1 MKPKLLS
8 LFCGCGGDS
17 VGYARAGFEVTGVDL
32 EPQPNYP
39 YTFIQAD
46 VMEVL
51 KDKAFLQGFEVIHA
65 SPPCQQYSIAG
76 KKTKKE
82 EAHTLTVLPTVKAAL
97 QATGKIYV
105 IENVEQAVK
114 FGHLRAD
121 VSLVGYNFPNLRV
134 IRKRCFEIGSAFVF
148 NPPKAKNPFTVDSG
162 DFVIV
167 AGYGWHK
174 RQKKFKNKLRE
185 YKHLSISRN
194 KEIAMCIDWLKK
206 GTAQKRHKEINN
218 AIPPQYTRFIG
229 EQLMSFVGTQT
240 KE

>member
-1 MKPKLLS
+1 MTPNKPKLLS

-17 VGYARAGFEVTGVDL
+17 VGYAQAGFEVTGVDL
-32 EPQPNYP
+32 APQPNYP

-51 KDKAFLQGFEVIHA
+51 KDKDFLAGFDVIHA

-82 EAHTLTVLPTVKAAL
+82 DAHTLTVLPKVKKIL

-121 VSLVGYNFPNLRV
+121 VSLVGYNFKDLRV
-134 IRKRCFEIGSAFVF
+134 IQKRCFEIGHAFVL
-148 NPPKAKNPFTVDSG
+148 NPPKTKNPFKVDSG

-167 AGYGWHK
+167 AGMGWQK
-174 RQKKFKNKLRE
+174 RQEKFKNKLRE
-185 YKHLSISRN
+185 YQHLPMLYS
-194 KEIAMCIDWLKK
+194 KKIAMGIDWVTQGTSKK
-206 GTAQKRHKEINN
+206 QEQEINN

-229 EQLMSFVGTQT
+229 EQLMTFVGR
-240 KE
+240 